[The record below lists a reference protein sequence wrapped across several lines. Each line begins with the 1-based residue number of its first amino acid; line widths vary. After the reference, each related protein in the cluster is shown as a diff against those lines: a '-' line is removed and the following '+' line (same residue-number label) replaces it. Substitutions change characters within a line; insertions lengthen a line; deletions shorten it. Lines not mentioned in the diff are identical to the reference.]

1 MTLFS
6 ALAAV
11 LHTQATKPNMSKLG
25 SKPEAMT
32 TPSTTGTR
40 EQYTRNDSRF
50 AKIMKAKA
58 AVKNGV
64 VELMACGAGFGTP
77 GFSRIFPGAAEVG
90 VHVVCQ

>member
-11 LHTQATKPNMSKLG
+11 LHTQAMKPNMSKLG

-40 EQYTRNDSRF
+40 EQ
-50 AKIMKAKA
+50 
-58 AVKNGV
+58 
-64 VELMACGAGFGTP
+64 
-77 GFSRIFPGAAEVG
+77 
-90 VHVVCQ
+90 

>member
-11 LHTQATKPNMSKLG
+11 LHTQAMKPNMSKLG
-25 SKPEAMT
+25 SKPDAMT

-50 AKIMKAKA
+50 ERIRKAKA

-64 VELMACGAGFGTP
+64 VELMACRAGSGDQGSADLTSQLMQCLSP
-77 GFSRIFPGAAEVG
+77 LAAL
-90 VHVVCQ
+90 

>member
-11 LHTQATKPNMSKLG
+11 LHTQAMKPNMSKLG

-32 TPSTTGTR
+32 TPRTTGTR

-50 AKIMKAKA
+50 DRIRKAKA

-64 VELMACGAGFGTP
+64 VELMACGGRVQGP
-77 GFSRIFPGAAEVG
+77 GFSRA
-90 VHVVCQ
+90 